1 MSTSLRLNK
10 SLRRASLC
18 VECLRYRHLNR
29 YPIES
34 TVLAGMLHF
43 AKTALVVGAFMLA
56 LNAFAAPKAGAAK
69 PIDFSRDIRPI
80 LSDNCFACHG
90 PDEKERKAKLRL
102 DRHEDALKPAK
113 SGDYA
118 IVPGD
123 PKKSMLVER
132 IMTDDEDEVMPPPKT
147 KKKLSAQQKEL
158 LTRWIVEGAKWQ
170 SHWAFET
177 PKRPTPPEVKNKKW
191 VGNE

>member
-1 MSTSLRLNK
+1 M
-10 SLRRASLC
+10 
-18 VECLRYRHLNR
+18 
-29 YPIES
+29 
-34 TVLAGMLHF
+34 AGMLRIG
-43 AKTALVVGAFMLA
+43 KGLMVLGALSAA
-56 LNAFAAPKAGAAK
+56 LSGFAAPAPKGK
-69 PIDFSRDIRPI
+69 PGIDFSRDIRPI

-90 PDEKERKAKLRL
+90 PDDKERKAKLRL
-102 DRHEDALKPAK
+102 DVHEEALKPAK

-132 IMTDDEDEVMPPPKT
+132 IMSEDEDEVMPPPKT